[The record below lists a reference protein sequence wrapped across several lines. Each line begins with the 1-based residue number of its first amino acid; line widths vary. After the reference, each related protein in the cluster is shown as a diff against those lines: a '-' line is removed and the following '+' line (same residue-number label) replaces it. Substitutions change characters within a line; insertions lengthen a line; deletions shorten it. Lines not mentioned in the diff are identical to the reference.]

1 MIIPLAGLLALLSP
15 LAFGGRLGRYAQVRI
30 RSGWLVF
37 AALAAQVVVIEVLPD
52 GDRAV
57 LSAVHLATYAVAGLF
72 VWRNRD
78 VPGLLILALGAASN
92 GITIALNGG
101 TLPAS
106 ADAVRNAGLAL
117 ESEEFL
123 NSGVLE
129 HPRLPWLGDVF
140 WIPDGWPMANVFS
153 IGDVLI
159 VLGIGWGAH
168 RVAGSRLVPARWHW
182 QPPAEASTG
191 AESDPPEAS
200 ADTPDV
206 SADTP
211 EVPAGAAFLPAPAGE
226 ARK

>member
-1 MIIPLAGLLALLSP
+1 VIIPFAGLLALLSP
-15 LAFGGRLGRYAQVRI
+15 LAFGGRLGRYAEVRI

-37 AALAAQVVVIEVLPD
+37 VALAAQVLVIEVLPD

-72 VWRNRD
+72 VWRNRH
-78 VPGLLILALGAASN
+78 VPGLWILALGAASN
-92 GITIALNGG
+92 GVTIALNGG

-140 WIPDGWPMANVFS
+140 WIPDGWPLANVFS

-168 RVAGSRLVPARWHW
+168 RISGSRLVPGRWRW
-182 QPPAEASTG
+182 QPEP
-191 AESDPPEAS
+191 D
-200 ADTPDV
+200 DTPEILPDTPEV
-206 SADTP
+206 PADTP
-211 EVPAGAAFLPAPAGE
+211 EVPAGVAFLPAAAGE
-226 ARK
+226 ALE

>member
-1 MIIPLAGLLALLSP
+1 MIIPLAGLIALLSP
-15 LAFGGRLGRYAQVRI
+15 LAFGGRLGRYAEVRI

-37 AALAAQVVVIEVLPD
+37 AALAAQVLVIEVVPD
-52 GDRAV
+52 GDRVV

-78 VPGLLILALGAASN
+78 VPGLWILALGAASN
-92 GITIALNGG
+92 GVTIALNGG

-106 ADAVRNAGLAL
+106 ADAVRHAGLAL

-129 HPRLPWLGDVF
+129 NPRLPWLGDVF

-182 QPPAEASTG
+182 APPTAQQPRP
-191 AESDPPEAS
+191 DQP
-200 ADTPDV
+200 ADTPEQP
-206 SADTP
+206 ADTP
-211 EVPAGAAFLPAPAGE
+211 EVPAAVAFLPAPVGE
-226 ARK
+226 ALE

>member
-1 MIIPLAGLLALLSP
+1 VIIPVAGLLALLSP
-15 LAFGGRLGRYAQVRI
+15 LAFGGRLGRYAEVRI

-37 AALAAQVVVIEVLPD
+37 AALVAQVVVIEVLPD
-52 GDRAV
+52 ADRVV
-57 LSAVHLATYAVAGLF
+57 LSAVHLATYTVAGLF

-78 VPGLLILALGAASN
+78 VPGLWILALGAASN
-92 GITIALNGG
+92 GVTIALNGG

-140 WIPDGWPMANVFS
+140 WISDGWPLANVFS

-168 RVAGSRLVPARWHW
+168 RISGSRLVPERWRW
-182 QPPAEASTG
+182 QPERG
-191 AESDPPEAS
+191 
-200 ADTPDV
+200 DTPEVPGDTSEV
-206 SADTP
+206 PADTP
-211 EVPAGAAFLPAPAGE
+211 EVPAGMAFLPAPAGE
-226 ARK
+226 ALE